1 MADADP
7 TLAALEELVR
17 VGRQNIANWLV
28 LMERADR
35 VRELRAQGVTY
46 RDMNVE
52 QGMTVIEA
60 ISDNQDRLTVAAA
73 KFRRAMAR
81 ELHTEGLTPA
91 AIARLYG
98 VSRQRVASL
107 LAGSET
113 AAVQDAELGVH
124 ELDVTQ

>member
-1 MADADP
+1 MVDADP
-7 TLAALEELVR
+7 TLEALEELVR
-17 VGRQNIANWLV
+17 AGRQNMANWLV
-28 LMERADR
+28 LMERVDR

-46 RDMNVE
+46 RDMNVG
-52 QGMTVIEA
+52 QGMSVIEA

-73 KFRRAMAR
+73 KFRRAMAH
-81 ELHTEGLTPA
+81 ELHSEGLTPA

-107 LAGSET
+107 LAGTET
-113 AAVQDAELGVH
+113 AAARAAELDSV